1 MVELLAGVVVA
12 FVAVAVVLQPL
23 FGGRAVAQSGGP
35 AQLEVEFE
43 DIEESASPKVQ
54 ALLALKE
61 IEFDHATG
69 KLSDTDYDELKAKY
83 SKRALE
89 AIESEER
96 GDLEPAA
103 ADADVSD
110 AAEELVRLAAE
121 GKLAMC
127 PTCGPRPE
135 ADAAFCSD
143 CGAQLTRP
151 EPKAEAPAKGRFCEA
166 CGNAVS
172 PKAKFCD
179 ACGAKVGGV
188 TAGSA
193 G

>member
-1 MVELLAGVVVA
+1 MLELLAGVVVA
-12 FVAVAVVLQPL
+12 FVAVGAVLQPL
-23 FGGRAVAQSGGP
+23 FGGTVGRRDGVREP
-35 AQLEVEFE
+35 EVEFE
-43 DIEESASPKVQ
+43 DIEESASPKIQ

-69 KLSDTDYDELKAKY
+69 KLSDGDYEELKAKY

-89 AIESEER
+89 AIEAEER
-96 GDLEPAA
+96 GDVEPAA
-103 ADADVSD
+103 EAAAGVSD

-121 GKLAMC
+121 GKLAVC

-143 CGAQLTRP
+143 CGAALTRP
-151 EPKAEAPAKGRFCEA
+151 EPAAEAPAKGRFCEA
-166 CGNAVS
+166 CGNQLS

-179 ACGAKVGGV
+179 ACGAKVEGV

>member
-1 MVELLAGVVVA
+1 MLELLAGVVVA
-12 FVAVAVVLQPL
+12 FVAVAAVLQPL
-23 FGGRAVAQSGGP
+23 MGGTAGRRTGETTP
-35 AQLEVEFE
+35 EVEFE
-43 DIEESASPKVQ
+43 DIEESASPKIQ

-69 KLSDTDYDELKAKY
+69 KLSDSDYDELKAKY

-89 AIESEER
+89 AIEAEEH
-96 GDLEPAA
+96 GELAPG
-103 ADADVSD
+103 ADAGGAVSD
-110 AAEELVRLAAE
+110 AAEELVRMAAE

-143 CGAQLTRP
+143 CGARLTRP
-151 EPKAEAPAKGRFCEA
+151 EPKAEAPARGRFCEA
-166 CGNAVS
+166 CGNELS

-179 ACGAKVGGV
+179 SCGAKIGGV
-188 TAGSA
+188 TAASA

>member
-12 FVAVAVVLQPL
+12 FVAVAAVLQPL
-23 FGGRAVAQSGGP
+23 IGGTAGRQTGGTTP
-35 AQLEVEFE
+35 EVEFE
-43 DIEESASPKVQ
+43 DLEESASPKIQ

-69 KLSDTDYDELKAKY
+69 KLSDADYEELKTKY

-96 GDLEPAA
+96 GDLVLAA
-103 ADADVSD
+103 AEADVSD

>member
-12 FVAVAVVLQPL
+12 FVAVAAVLQPL
-23 FGGRAVAQSGGP
+23 IGGTAGRRDGGREP
-35 AQLEVEFE
+35 EVEFE
-43 DIEESASPKVQ
+43 EIEESASPKVQ

-69 KLSDTDYDELKAKY
+69 KLSDGDYEELKVKY
-83 SKRALE
+83 SKQALE
-89 AIESEER
+89 AIQVEEH
-96 GDLEPAA
+96 GEAAAAETTAA
-103 ADADVSD
+103 ADD
-110 AAEELVRLAAE
+110 AAEELVRMAAE
-121 GKLAMC
+121 GKLAVC
-127 PTCGPRPE
+127 PSCGPRPE

-143 CGAQLTRP
+143 CGKPLTRP
-151 EPKAEAPAKGRFCEA
+151 EPKAEAPAAGRFCEA
-166 CGNAVS
+166 CGNRLS

-179 ACGAKVGGV
+179 ACGAKVEGV

>member
-12 FVAVAVVLQPL
+12 FVAVAAVLQPL
-23 FGGRAVAQSGGP
+23 IGGTAGRQTGGTTP
-35 AQLEVEFE
+35 DVEFE
-43 DIEESASPKVQ
+43 DLEESASPKIQ

-69 KLSDTDYDELKAKY
+69 KLSDADYEELKAKY

-96 GDLEPAA
+96 GDLVLAA
-103 ADADVSD
+103 AEADVSD
-110 AAEELVRLAAE
+110 AAGELVRLGAG